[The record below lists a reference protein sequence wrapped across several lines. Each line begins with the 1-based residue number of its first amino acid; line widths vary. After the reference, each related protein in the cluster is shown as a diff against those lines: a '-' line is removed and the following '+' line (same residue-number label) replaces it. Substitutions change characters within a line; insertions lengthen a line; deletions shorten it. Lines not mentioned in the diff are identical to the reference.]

1 MAIWNNTFS
10 RLSLALNKVVC
21 DWLISDTQ
29 PERTQGERPRQERR
43 YTPLLEVNQA
53 NISLVVLD
61 NELPEPNSI
70 FIFAIIF
77 EEWPRWQETGLTRE
91 TCRSESVWTNS
102 CRSLSWFMVHSR
114 PLWVRSWRN
123 KLSLNECPP
132 YTEIFSKRRKIYS
145 VCVESLSLT
154 IDNCSTSLFCFEMNL
169 DVASYNRVHLL
180 TSATLDLK
188 TTTKS
193 II

>member
-1 MAIWNNTFS
+1 MPNLSQILLIKLHMFKVSFS
-10 RLSLALNKVVC
+10 GSNSSLSAL
-21 DWLISDTQ
+21 
-29 PERTQGERPRQERR
+29 ERPTEK
-43 YTPLLEVNQA
+43 LN
-53 NISLVVLD
+53 
-61 NELPEPNSI
+61 
-70 FIFAIIF
+70 
-77 EEWPRWQETGLTRE
+77 
-91 TCRSESVWTNS
+91 
-102 CRSLSWFMVHSR
+102 HS
-114 PLWVRSWRN
+114 PI
-123 KLSLNECPP
+123 CPP
-132 YTEIFSKRRKIYS
+132 GTEIFSKRRKIYS

>member
-29 PERTQGERPRQERR
+29 PERTQGERPRQSHR

-123 KLSLNECPP
+123 KLKSNFLKLKSRLNLGRVWFGEPR
-132 YTEIFSKRRKIYS
+132 FSSSGFFKHSNWI
-145 VCVESLSLT
+145 
-154 IDNCSTSLFCFEMNL
+154 
-169 DVASYNRVHLL
+169 
-180 TSATLDLK
+180 
-188 TTTKS
+188 
-193 II
+193 